1 MKTGV
6 VLLVFA
12 AVAARPCFAQWAVID
27 AANLQQSATNYA
39 VMVQQIA
46 KQAEQISNQ
55 VRQIQQVEDQLKR
68 MGSMADFKA
77 VIGFPQLSLD
87 LSLPTK
93 IQTWTAGMA
102 QVNGSGLF
110 GDSRGGIY
118 TPVADGFTDFDGTA
132 VARDPVAY
140 KPAQEVTARVDEFK
154 GVQADVYAR
163 RAELKN
169 GIAQTSTA
177 LQAAETDAEEQKLH
191 AVLQAQYSELA
202 TLDSEVAMSA
212 AEIQVQAAESSA
224 MTNAQSQADAES
236 RRTLA
241 QQEAQ
246 KIGTVF
252 KPIYQSVLQY
262 VSERPFQP

>member
-1 MKTGV
+1 MKTLFVLLAVGV
-6 VLLVFA
+6 VT
-12 AVAARPCFAQWAVID
+12 ARPCRAQWAVID
-27 AANLQQSATNYA
+27 AANLSQSAANYA
-39 VMVQQIA
+39 AMVQQIA
-46 KQAEQISNQ
+46 KQAEQVSNQ

-93 IQTWTAGMA
+93 IQTWTARLA

-110 GDSRGGIY
+110 GDSRGGVY
-118 TPVADGFTDFDGTA
+118 TPVTDQFTTFDGA
-132 VARDPVAY
+132 SIARDPVGY

-154 GVQADVYAR
+154 DVQADVYSR
-163 RAELKN
+163 RAQLKAA
-169 GIAQTSTA
+169 IAQTSAA

-191 AVLQAQYSELA
+191 AVLQAQYGELA

-224 MTNAQSQADAES
+224 MINAQSQADAES

-252 KPIYQSVLQY
+252 KPLYQSVLQY
-262 VSERPFQP
+262 VSERPFQR